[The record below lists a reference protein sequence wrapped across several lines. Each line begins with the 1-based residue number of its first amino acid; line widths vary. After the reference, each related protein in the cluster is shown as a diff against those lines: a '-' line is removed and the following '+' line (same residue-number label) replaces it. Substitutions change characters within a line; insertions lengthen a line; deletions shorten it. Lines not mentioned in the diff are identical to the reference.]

1 MNNNDWTI
9 YWLRLTESGQ
19 EESWTIWWLIMKK
32 SSCILI
38 VLTYHINLE
47 KKACLCLIKDLQS
60 SVETQSLSFIHESA
74 LSWTRYHQPQY
85 LTFIRWFIPLT
96 DQIRPASVIITH
108 HMALPSHW
116 TDTISLIHYH
126 SSAGSFLLLNRYHQS
141 HSLLFI
147 RWLIPLTDQ
156 IPSASVIIIHQ
167 MIQSSYRPDNISL
180 SHY

>member
-1 MNNNDWTI
+1 MVSVSCQWEGWTIWLNKIMTEADGIWSVRGMKYLMNNNDWTI
-9 YWLRLTESGQ
+9 YWLRLMESGQ

-85 LTFIRWFIPLT
+85 LTFILWF
-96 DQIRPASVIITH
+96 
-108 HMALPSHW
+108 
-116 TDTISLIHYH
+116 
-126 SSAGSFLLLNRYHQS
+126 
-141 HSLLFI
+141 
-147 RWLIPLTDQ
+147 IPLTDQ
-156 IPSASVIIIHQ
+156 IPSASVFNFHQ
-167 MIQSSYRPDNISL
+167 MVHPSYWPDTISL
-180 SHY
+180 SI